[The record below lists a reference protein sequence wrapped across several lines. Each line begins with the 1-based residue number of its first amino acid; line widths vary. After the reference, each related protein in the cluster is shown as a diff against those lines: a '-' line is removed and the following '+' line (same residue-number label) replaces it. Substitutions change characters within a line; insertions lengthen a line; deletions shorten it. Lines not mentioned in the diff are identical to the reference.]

1 MTNPATDHKSKRVH
15 GAGQKLAIGANV
27 LVTLLLAG
35 AMLVMLNYLA
45 YRHAEW
51 FWPPNWFTKKTDYR
65 FDWTRSAYYKLSDKT
80 RDIVRKL
87 AKPVEIKLVFQG
99 RSESDYRMRNDVE
112 NLMKEYL
119 QLSKKLDFRVLDAD
133 REPLEVE
140 KFLKTF
146 GETSANSVAVLC
158 GDKKKL
164 LSSSDVMEFSGGGA
178 NPWQPEPARATAF
191 KGEQAITGALVAVL
205 EEKQRKV
212 CFLTGHGEKDPDD
225 FDEVKGYST
234 IASRL
239 KQDNMLVEKL
249 KLAEKHKIPDDC
261 DVLVVAGPSKRLT
274 AEEIDLIGKHL
285 ENRGRLIAM
294 IDSQTETGLEPVL
307 AKWNVRFDDDIV
319 MTRVSILGLREGI
332 SFEAQAGEYGA
343 HPVVDKLKDIITFF
357 PRARSLDIVE
367 GGGDAPDK
375 PKATALVKTSGA
387 ATVWGETDFKALERR
402 EAKFDAS
409 ADKKAP
415 LTLAVAVERG
425 GNVSG
430 VEVGASRLVV
440 VGTSNFLIN
449 RYCMEGANADLF
461 LNSVNW
467 LMQRQEASLGI
478 GPKRPE
484 EFRFHIVGKQ
494 FTGLLLTLL
503 VGIPGA
509 ITLAGI
515 AVWLRR
521 RR

>member
-1 MTNPATDHKSKRVH
+1 MSNPATHPSSKRVH
-15 GAGQKLAIGANV
+15 GTGQKITIGANV
-27 LVTLLLAG
+27 LASVLLAG
-35 AMLVMLNYLA
+35 ALLVMLNYLA

-51 FWPPNWFTKKTDYR
+51 FWPPNWFSKKTDYR

-80 RDIVRKL
+80 KDIVRKL
-87 AKPVEIKLVFQG
+87 AKPVEVRLVFQG

-140 KFLKTF
+140 KFLKAF
-146 GETSANSVAVLC
+146 GETSANSVAVIC
-158 GDKKKL
+158 GDKKKF
-164 LSSSDVMEFSGGGA
+164 LSSSDIMEFSGGG
-178 NPWQPEPARATAF
+178 NPWMPEPPRATSF

-212 CFLTGHGEKDPDD
+212 YFLTGHGEKDPDD

-261 DVLVVAGPSKRLT
+261 DALVVAGPSKRLT
-274 AEEIDLIGKHL
+274 AEEIDLIGKYL
-285 ENRGRLIAM
+285 ENRGRLIVM
-294 IDSQTETGLEPVL
+294 IDSQTETGLEPLL
-307 AKWNVRFDDDIV
+307 AKWNVRLDDDIV
-319 MTRVSILGLREGI
+319 MMRVSILGLREGI
-332 SFEAQAGEYGA
+332 SFEAQAGEYGI

-357 PRARSLDIVE
+357 PRTRSLDLVE
-367 GGGDAPDK
+367 SAGDASDK
-375 PKATALVKTSGA
+375 PKATALVKTTDSPA
-387 ATVWGETDFKALERR
+387 VWGETDFRALERR
-402 EAKFDAS
+402 EAKFDAA

-415 LTLAVAVERG
+415 LTLAAAVERG

-440 VGTSNFLIN
+440 FGTSNFLIN
-449 RYCMEGANADLF
+449 RYCLEGANADLF
-461 LNSVNW
+461 LNAVNW

-478 GPKRPE
+478 SPKRPE
-484 EFRFHIVGKQ
+484 EFRFHIAGRQ
-494 FTGLLLTLL
+494 FTGLWLSLL

-509 ITLAGI
+509 VTLAGI